1 MVESAMSGAASS
13 LPDDPTELKARIAA
27 LEAENARMRADV
39 ERMMATVRAHEALV
53 QALQIRIA
61 RLQRQ
66 RFGPSSE
73 RIEREIERLKLA
85 PEVAASSV
93 GELIPDEEDEVDA
106 VEEPQ
111 PEAPPRRR
119 RPKVSATTPR
129 DRVVLGPGE
138 A

>member
-1 MVESAMSGAASS
+1 MAA
-13 LPDDPTELKARIAA
+13 DA
-27 LEAENARMRADV
+27 LVLSIMRVKLCRMRTDV
-39 ERMMATVRAHEALV
+39 ERMMTTVRAHEALV
-53 QALQIRIA
+53 QALRIRIA
-61 RLQRQ
+61 RLQQ
-66 RFGPSSE
+66 QKFGPSSE
-73 RIEREIERLKLA
+73 RIEREIEQLKLA

-93 GELIPDEEDEVDA
+93 GELIPDEEDDVEA